1 MKFRLVMSSVPDLKG
16 SRMLLVIDCGNTN
29 TVFGLFDEGRK
40 LQHWRMTT
48 MPSQTSDDMAV
59 WLSHHM
65 QRAGFTLERIDGV
78 VVSSVV
84 PQLLP
89 AFRQLARDH
98 LSLEAFVI
106 TADNLDHGVAIKIP
120 NPAQAGADRIANTAG
135 ARAYKLPAMVIDFG
149 TATTFDLID
158 ADGAYIGGAIAPGVN
173 LSINALY
180 QAAARLPLID
190 SSSWT
195 QDMPVLGNNTIDAMN
210 SGLYHGYVSL
220 VEGMITRL
228 KAAFGAEM
236 TVIATGGLANIFSI
250 SIAGVD
256 HHDPDLTLNG
266 MVAIYTS
273 IREKS

>member
-1 MKFRLVMSSVPDLKG
+1 
-16 SRMLLVIDCGNTN
+16 MLLVIDCGNTN
-29 TVFGLFDEGRK
+29 TVFGIYNDGGK

-48 MPSQTSDDMAV
+48 IPGQTADDMAV

-65 QRAGFTLERIDGV
+65 QRAGLGLEQIDGV
-78 VVSSVV
+78 VISSVV

-89 AFRQLARDH
+89 SFRLLAAEH
-98 LSLEAFVI
+98 LGREAFVI
-106 TADNLDHGVAIKIP
+106 TADNTDHGIDIKIP

-135 ARAYKLPAMVIDFG
+135 ARSYGLPAMVIDFG

-190 SSSWT
+190 PSSWT
-195 QDMPVLGNNTIDAMN
+195 PDMPVLGNNTIDAMN

-273 IREKS
+273 IRKKS